1 MYIYINTYR
10 DLDTYTGFFHVDY
23 LGITTS
29 GCNISIFVYSKLPVP
44 QYVVTEVYET
54 KLIMCASSHRT
65 LLTDLYRRLEC

>member
-1 MYIYINTYR
+1 MWITWELQH
-10 DLDTYTGFFHVDY
+10 LDV
-23 LGITTS
+23 I
-29 GCNISIFVYSKLPVP
+29 ISIFVYSKLPVP